1 MQAAHLNP
9 DAHPN
14 PNPNPNQVAHR
25 EARAQLHEQL
35 GTYRKQLYEA
45 EQLATS
51 PTAREEHVPGAHGRI
66 EVFREAQKELRTVRQ
81 QAKLAHLEF
90 DSLPVRQ
97 GGAAQAA
104 LSPFMA

>member
-1 MQAAHLNP
+1 M
-9 DAHPN
+9 
-14 PNPNPNQVAHR
+14 QVAHR